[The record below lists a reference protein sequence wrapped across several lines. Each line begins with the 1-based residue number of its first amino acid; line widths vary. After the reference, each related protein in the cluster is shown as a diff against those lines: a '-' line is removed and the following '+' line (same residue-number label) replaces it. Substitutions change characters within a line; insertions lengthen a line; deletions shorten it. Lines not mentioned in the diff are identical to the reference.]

1 MADKMP
7 NYSVEIFRLEVEIDT
22 LRLNIKRNELRVMEL
37 KDEIRRLEENGE
49 ASLITIS
56 EYEEKLKG
64 LKEVH
69 QNG

>member
-1 MADKMP
+1 MADKMA
-7 NYSVEIFRLEVEIDT
+7 NYNVEIFRLDVEIDT
-22 LRLNIKRNELRVMEL
+22 LRLNVKRNELRIMEL
-37 KDEIRRLEENGE
+37 TDEIRRLEENGI
-49 ASLITIS
+49 ASLKTIK